1 MLKVWSSIIMPKS
14 NSCPGG
20 QSQTLAVTTVE
31 IDRVTLKKLAL
42 LVGQSCYNV
51 QSSRTSEIL
60 LTSLNKHLDES
71 SNPEEAAKSSLLLA
85 AYLDVVPE
93 WLEESEAALTEAVD
107 QLAFILAA
115 SNLGAANSSGSH
127 DDD

>member
-1 MLKVWSSIIMPKS
+1 MAKS
-14 NSCPGG
+14 NSGFG
-20 QSQTLAVTTVE
+20 SKSQSLAVTKVE

-42 LVGQSCYNV
+42 LVGQSCYNI

-71 SNPEEAAKSSLLLA
+71 SNHEEAAKSSLLLDG
-85 AYLDVVPE
+85 YLNVVPE
-93 WLEESEAALTEAVD
+93 WLAETETLLTEAVD
-107 QLAFILAA
+107 QLAFILTA
-115 SNLGAANSSGSH
+115 SNLGAANSSGSC

>member
-1 MLKVWSSIIMPKS
+1 MSKTTA
-14 NSCPGG
+14 NSRRIDSPPQQG
-20 QSQTLAVTTVE
+20 QQTLMVE
-31 IDRVTLKKLAL
+31 QIVIDRLTLKKLAL

-71 SNPEEAAKSSLLLA
+71 SNPEEAAKSSLLLDG
-85 AYLDVVPE
+85 YLNVVPE
-93 WLEESEAALTEAVD
+93 WLEESERLLTEAVD
-107 QLAFILAA
+107 QLSFILAA
-115 SNLGAANSSGSH
+115 SNLGVANSSGSH

>member
-1 MLKVWSSIIMPKS
+1 MSKTTA
-14 NSCPGG
+14 NSRRIDSPPQQG
-20 QSQTLAVTTVE
+20 QQTLMVE
-31 IDRVTLKKLAL
+31 QIVIDRLTLKKLAL

-71 SNPEEAAKSSLLLA
+71 SNPEEAAKSSLLLDG
-85 AYLDVVPE
+85 YLNVVPE
-93 WLEESEAALTEAVD
+93 WLEESERLLTEAVD
-107 QLAFILAA
+107 QLSFILAT
-115 SNLGAANSSGSH
+115 SNLGVANSSGSH

>member
-1 MLKVWSSIIMPKS
+1 MPK
-14 NSCPGG
+14 NTHPEA
-20 QSQTLAVTTVE
+20 QTQTQTLMVDKIE
-31 IDRVTLKKLAL
+31 IDRRTLKNLAL
-42 LVGQSCYNV
+42 LIGQSCCNI

-60 LTSLNKHLDES
+60 LTSLDKYLGES
-71 SNPEEAAKSSLLLA
+71 SNLEEAAKSSLLLDG
-85 AYLDVVPE
+85 YLNVVPE
-93 WLEESEAALTEAVD
+93 WLSETERLLTEAVD

>member
-1 MLKVWSSIIMPKS
+1 MPKS
-14 NSCPGG
+14 NTHPEA
-20 QSQTLAVTTVE
+20 QTQTLMVDKIE

-51 QSSRTSEIL
+51 QSTRTSEIL
-60 LTSLNKHLDES
+60 LTSLGKHLEES
-71 SNPEEAAKSSLLLA
+71 SNLEEAAKSSLLLDG
-85 AYLDVVPE
+85 YLNVVPE
-93 WLEESEAALTEAVD
+93 WLSETERLLTEAVD

-115 SNLGAANSSGSH
+115 TNLGVANSSGSR

>member
-1 MLKVWSSIIMPKS
+1 MPKS
-14 NSCPGG
+14 NTHPE
-20 QSQTLAVTTVE
+20 SQPQALMVERIE

-60 LTSLNKHLDES
+60 LTSLDNYLGES
-71 SNPEEAAKSSLLLA
+71 SNPEEAAKSSLLLDG
-85 AYLDVVPE
+85 YLNVVPE
-93 WLEESEAALTEAVD
+93 WLSETERLLTEAVD

-115 SNLGAANSSGSH
+115 SNLGAANTSGSH